1 MESLHRQRVRVVKE
15 MDLKSI
21 GLARAGSNPAVV
33 DAVLLHVRKGWAP
46 SHACARVQQYV
57 RYPQHPTSKNFVSE
71 FYLKFLN
78 KNLGR
83 NS

>member
-1 MESLHRQRVRVVKE
+1 
-15 MDLKSI
+15 
-21 GLARAGSNPAVV
+21 
-33 DAVLLHVRKGWAP
+33 VLLHVHVYKKGMGTIT
-46 SHACARVQQYV
+46 RVRTCQQQHV
-57 RYPQHPTSKNFVSE
+57 RYPRHPTSKNFVSDTI